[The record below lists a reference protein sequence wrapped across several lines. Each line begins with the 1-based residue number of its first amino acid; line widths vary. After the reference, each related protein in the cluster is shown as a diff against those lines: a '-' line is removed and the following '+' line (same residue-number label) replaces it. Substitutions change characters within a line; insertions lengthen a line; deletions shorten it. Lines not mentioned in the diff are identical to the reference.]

1 MRLQNKVGIV
11 TAAASGMG
19 RAGALRFARE
29 GAAVGVADIDQA
41 GVEAVVREIT
51 SSGGRAL
58 ALVGDLRTDDFAR
71 DIVKRTANAFGGIDF
86 VWNHVG
92 HPGPAAIE
100 GIEMADF
107 ELAMDLN
114 LRTVLVTTEA
124 AIPEMRVRG
133 GGALLFTASTS
144 GLVGSQ
150 FSPVYSMVKFGVVG
164 FVRALAKRLAP
175 DKIRVNAICPG
186 PIDTPMLR
194 VFVARPDQQQA
205 PGEEDKEAL
214 IVRRS
219 QQVPMRRT
227 GKPEEIANAALFL
240 LSDEASFVSGRRWRC
255 DRVEPN
261 YARTRS
267 ADACSEGRSNSVSRP
282 RNAGS
287 IPQIQTTTI
296 WIPKSPIM
304 KHSTPATP

>member
-1 MRLQNKVGIV
+1 MAKRWRRFTTARARRRNPSPFEGGGEPQEKTMRLEGKIGIV

-29 GAAVGVADIDQA
+29 GASVAVVDLDRA
-41 GVEAVVREIT
+41 GVEAVVGEIT
-51 SSGGRAL
+51 QAGGKAIGI
-58 ALVGDLRTDDFAR
+58 AGDLTDDAFAR
-71 DIVKRTANAFGGIDF
+71 DIVRQTANAFGGLDF

-100 GIEMADF
+100 GIDMADF
-107 ELAMDLN
+107 DIAIGLN

-124 AIPEMRVRG
+124 AIPEMRARG

-144 GLVGSQ
+144 GLVGSG
-150 FSPVYSMVKFGVVG
+150 FSPVYSMAKFGVVG

-175 DKIRVNAICPG
+175 DNIRVNAVCPG

-205 PGEEDKEAL
+205 PGDQDKEAL

-219 QQVPMRRT
+219 QAIPMRRT

-240 LSDEASFVSGRRWRC
+240 LSDEASFVSGAALPV
-255 DRVEPN
+255 D
-261 YARTRS
+261 
-267 ADACSEGRSNSVSRP
+267 G
-282 RNAGS
+282 G
-287 IPQIQTTTI
+287 
-296 WIPKSPIM
+296 
-304 KHSTPATP
+304 ATA

>member
-1 MRLQNKVGIV
+1 MRLQEKVGIV

-29 GAAVGVADIDQA
+29 GASVAVVDLDAA
-41 GVEAVVREIT
+41 GVDTVVSQIEAA
-51 SSGGRAL
+51 GGKAIGI
-58 ALVGDLRTDDFAR
+58 AGDLTRDDFAR
-71 DIVKRTANAFGGIDF
+71 DIVRRTANAFGGLDF

-100 GIEMADF
+100 GIDMADF
-107 ELAMDLN
+107 DLAINLN

-124 AIPEMRVRG
+124 AIPEMRARG
-133 GGALLFTASTS
+133 GGALLYTASTS
-144 GLVGSQ
+144 GLVGSG
-150 FSPVYSMVKFGVVG
+150 FSPVYSMAKFGVVG

-175 DKIRVNAICPG
+175 DNIRVNAVCPG

-205 PGEEDKEAL
+205 PGDQDKEAL

-219 QQVPMRRT
+219 QAIPMKRT

-240 LSDEASFVSGRRWRC
+240 LSDEASFVSGAALPV
-255 DRVEPN
+255 D
-261 YARTRS
+261 
-267 ADACSEGRSNSVSRP
+267 G
-282 RNAGS
+282 G
-287 IPQIQTTTI
+287 
-296 WIPKSPIM
+296 
-304 KHSTPATP
+304 ATA

>member
-1 MRLQNKVGIV
+1 MRMQGKIGIV

-29 GAAVGVADIDQA
+29 GAAVGVADRDQA
-41 GVEAVVREIT
+41 GVAAVVQEIT
-51 SSGGRAL
+51 AGGDRAL

-71 DIVKRTANAFGGIDF
+71 DIVRRTARAFGGLDF

-100 GIEMADF
+100 GIDMADY

-124 AIPEMRVRG
+124 AIPEMRARG

-150 FSPVYSMVKFGVVG
+150 FSPVYSMAKFGVVG

-175 DKIRVNAICPG
+175 DKIRVNAVCPG

-205 PGEEDKEAL
+205 PGDEDKEAL
-214 IVRRS
+214 VARRS
-219 QQVPMRRT
+219 QAIPMRRT

-240 LSDEASFVSGRRWRC
+240 ISDEASFVSGAALPV
-255 DRVEPN
+255 DG
-261 YARTRS
+261 A
-267 ADACSEGRSNSVSRP
+267 
-282 RNAGS
+282 
-287 IPQIQTTTI
+287 
-296 WIPKSPIM
+296 
-304 KHSTPATP
+304 ATA